1 MAIARR
7 QARKGGRGG
16 ARPVRSLRPGLL
28 LSALLHLGLAAL
40 VAFASWQRQK
50 PPEPLPPPAYEVAF
64 EAGAPE
70 APAQQESAPSAP
82 PGVEAPQVEVTEAV
96 PEELPPAPPLA
107 AEEPAA
113 PETLAERLPPE
124 KPVPPPPPAPQEEP
138 RQTTAE
144 ADPVPPTEEVSPVP
158 PPPPPAPTPPQREA
172 ALTAPPRPARPPQP
186 ERLPGLYLPD
196 ARLNPAPARPEQ
208 QRRGLDLSP
217 PSAMRQPG
225 RDSPEAQLSVRG
237 AQVGPD
243 WRNAFRRW
251 MDEHGRYPTNAAV
264 VGDQGTTRIELIVEP
279 DGRVRS
285 GRLLRR
291 SGSVWLDAG
300 TVSLFRNAVLPPFPP
315 GADPSGVTIDLTIN
329 YILIR

>member
-1 MAIARR
+1 MATDGR
-7 QARKGGRGG
+7 QARKGTRRRA
-16 ARPVRSLRPGLL
+16 ARAVPSLRPGLL
-28 LSALLHLGLAAL
+28 FSAFLHLGLAAL
-40 VAFASWQRQK
+40 VALASWQRGK

-70 APAQQESAPSAP
+70 PPAQEESAPSVP
-82 PGVEAPQVEVTEAV
+82 PSVEAPPVDVAEAV

-107 AEEPAA
+107 AEEP
-113 PETLAERLPPE
+113 PVPDTFAERAPPA
-124 KPVPPPPPAPQEEP
+124 PPPPAPEEP
-138 RQTTAE
+138 RQAAE
-144 ADPVPPTEEVSPVP
+144 AEPVPPTEEVSPVP
-158 PPPPPAPTPPQREA
+158 PPPPPAPPAPQREA
-172 ALTAPPRPARPPQP
+172 ALTAPPMPAPRPPQP

-196 ARLNPAPARPEQ
+196 ARLTPAPSRPEQ

-251 MDEHGRYPTNAAV
+251 MDEHGRYPTDAAV

-279 DGRVRS
+279 NGRVRS

-300 TVSLFRNAVLPPFPP
+300 TVSLFRNATLPPFPP

>member
-1 MAIARR
+1 MATAPR

-16 ARPVRSLRPGLL
+16 ARSGRTSLRPGLL
-28 LSALLHLGLAAL
+28 FSALLHLGLAAL
-40 VAFASWQRQK
+40 VAFAAWQRGK

-70 APAQQESAPSAP
+70 RPAEQESAPSAP
-82 PGVEAPQVEVTEAV
+82 PSDEAPPVEAEAV

-107 AEEPAA
+107 TEAPPA
-113 PETLAERLPPE
+113 PETATEQAVIEEPPLPPLSA
-124 KPVPPPPPAPQEEP
+124 PPEEP
-138 RQTTAE
+138 RQTAE

-158 PPPPPAPTPPQREA
+158 PPPPPAPPAPQREA

-186 ERLPGLYLPD
+186 DRLPGLYLPD
-196 ARLNPAPARPEQ
+196 ARLDPVPSRPEA
-208 QRRGLDLSP
+208 QRRGLDPSP

-315 GADPSGVTIDLTIN
+315 GADPGGVTVDLRIN